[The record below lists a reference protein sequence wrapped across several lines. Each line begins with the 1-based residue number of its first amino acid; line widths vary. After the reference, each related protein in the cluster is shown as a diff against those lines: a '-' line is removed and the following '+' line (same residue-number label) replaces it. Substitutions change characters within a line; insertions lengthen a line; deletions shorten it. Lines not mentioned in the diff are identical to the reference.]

1 MLSAVIA
8 YQVLSL
14 ERPRVSRVKAV
25 LEKHPWYATTQWHAR
40 LQDVPVAERDQ
51 VLFMQAARWPD
62 DSCESGEVMNGKAKK
77 SESDCQHKGTINT
90 WCKNCGGVSIK
101 HPAVQPGWMIPQ
113 NRKGGC
119 Q

>member
-1 MLSAVIA
+1 
-8 YQVLSL
+8 
-14 ERPRVSRVKAV
+14 
-25 LEKHPWYATTQWHAR
+25 
-40 LQDVPVAERDQ
+40 
-51 VLFMQAARWPD
+51 
-62 DSCESGEVMNGKAKK
+62 MNGKAKK
-77 SESDCQHKGTINT
+77 SESDRQHKDTINT